1 LPWSN
6 LSKYGFNIFHQ
17 DNFTQLAEPGDF
29 PGRIVAEFQGIFE
42 AHTESGE
49 IIARPSGLLR
59 RRHQDRNALP
69 VIGDFILMRSE
80 GDNEATIIAAL
91 PRQSV
96 LARRA
101 SGGAFNQQAL
111 AANID
116 VIFVLTS
123 LADEYNPRRL
133 ERFLVPAMESGAQT
147 VIVSSKNDL
156 TAKSSNARRE
166 MTLIAQ
172 QLPIIETSIVDGQG
186 IDQIRDLLRPGHTGV
201 LLGSSGTGKSSLAN
215 LLMGHNQQK
224 TGEVRADGKGRHT
237 TTNKQLIVMP
247 NGGMLIDTPGLR
259 ELQMWASH
267 AALDL
272 VFAEISHAAKQCHFS
287 DCTHSHEPGCRIQEM
302 LALGELDE
310 GRLANYIRIS
320 DEIRHLDS
328 LGQRPASKEEQ
339 SRAKHLSRIYNRP
352 KK

>member
-1 LPWSN
+1 LPWSI
-6 LSKYGFNIFHQ
+6 LPKYGFNQFHRS
-17 DNFTQLAEPGDF
+17 NFAQLAKIDDF

-42 AHTESGE
+42 ACSESGE

-59 RRHQDRNALP
+59 RRHQERNALP
-69 VIGDFILMRSE
+69 VIGDFVVLRAES
-80 GDNEATIIAAL
+80 DNEATIAAVL
-91 PRQSV
+91 PRQSM

-116 VIFVLTS
+116 VIFILTS

-133 ERFLVPAMESGAQT
+133 ERFLVPAMESGART
-147 VIVSSKNDL
+147 VIVSSKTDL
-156 TAKSSNARRE
+156 TTKSSGAKRE
-166 MTLIAQ
+166 MALIAQ
-172 QLPIIETSIVDGQG
+172 KLPIIETSIVDGQG
-186 IDQIRDLLRPGHTGV
+186 VDEILEILQSGQTGV

-215 LLMGHNQQK
+215 LLIGQNLQK
-224 TGEVRADGKGRHT
+224 TGEVRSDGKGRHT
-237 TTNKQLIVMP
+237 TTNKQLITLP

-302 LALGELDE
+302 LSHGELDE
-310 GRLANYIRIS
+310 GRLNNYIRIS

-339 SRAKHLSRIYNRP
+339 SRAKHLSRIYSRP